1 VTENRPT
8 DPRLSHDSPH
18 LSHGRPIRP
27 FSQSSHTPVS
37 FTSDQINH
45 LRIQIHAFKLLPR
58 DVPIQES
65 IQSMVANP
73 HHTTPG
79 LGRLLPFNATT
90 RTFSGVIKSTD
101 FAGTDFALGID
112 RVGSA
117 RGGNT
122 LKPSLDGLD
131 TSDLPND
138 HLGDQTDSGIYP
150 YNAYVHRFPLCLQP

>member
-65 IQSMVANP
+65 IQSVVTNP
-73 HHTTPG
+73 HHATHAFK
-79 LGRLLPFNATT
+79 LL
-90 RTFSGVIKSTD
+90 
-101 FAGTDFALGID
+101 
-112 RVGSA
+112 
-117 RGGNT
+117 
-122 LKPSLDGLD
+122 SLDV
-131 TSDLPND
+131 PIPEFI
-138 HLGDQTDSGIYP
+138 Q
-150 YNAYVHRFPLCLQP
+150 VEPLRPPPPPPQRPALLSVNQIPTKRGRPST